1 LTRSPFER
9 DNREN
14 DARADAATNDET
26 RSASDARALTRR
38 RRLVALLYKFLA
50 RRDRSPLTIEDAPGR
65 LVGGRYELASVLGRG
80 GMAVVWRAMQRGAV
94 GFMRPV
100 ALKRVIPALARS
112 PEALSLFAE
121 EARVGALL
129 RHPNIVALL
138 DYAHDEQGEPYLVS
152 ELVEGI
158 HLGDWVR
165 AHARAGTDTPWE
177 LVAAIGI
184 EVLRALDAAHSR
196 LDVQGRPAGVLH
208 RDVTPS
214 NILLD
219 ETGIVKLADFGLAR
233 AMDRERMTR
242 PDVVKGKAAY
252 LAPELVRGDAP
263 SPQSDLFALGI
274 VLWEALSSLRL
285 FAGENE
291 VKSALL
297 VRDATVPM
305 LGTKRAGVPLQISSI
320 VHRALERDP
329 ERRFRSALEMLTALR
344 EGLRVLPQTTDATA
358 LAASVRDARR
368 LLADAAPSARAV

>member
-1 LTRSPFER
+1 LTT
-9 DNREN
+9 D
-14 DARADAATNDET
+14 DT
-26 RSASDARALTRR
+26 
-38 RRLVALLYKFLA
+38 
-50 RRDRSPLTIEDAPGR
+50 PGR
-65 LVGGRYELASVLGRG
+65 VVGGRYELVDVLGRG
-80 GMAVVWRAMQRGAV
+80 GMAVVWRALQRGAV
-94 GFMRPV
+94 GFARPV
-100 ALKRVIPALARS
+100 ALKRVVAALSRS

-129 RHPNIVALL
+129 RHPNIVQLL

-152 ELVEGI
+152 ELVEGL
-158 HLGDWVR
+158 HFGDWMR
-165 AHARAGTDTPWE
+165 AHARTSEPTPWE

-184 EVLRALDAAHSR
+184 EVLRGLDAAHSR
-196 LDVQGRPAGVLH
+196 LDGQGKPAAVLH

-252 LAPELVRGDAP
+252 LAPEVVRGAGP
-263 SPQSDLFALGI
+263 SPQSDLFGVGI
-274 VLWEALSSLRL
+274 VLWEALSGLRL
-285 FAGENE
+285 FAGDNE

-297 VRDATVPM
+297 VRDAIVPM
-305 LGTKRAGVPLQISSI
+305 LGTKRTGVPLQISNI

-329 ERRFRSALEMLTALR
+329 DRRFRSALEMMAALR
-344 EGLRVLPQTTDATA
+344 EALRVLPQTTDATA

-368 LLADAAPSARAV
+368 ILAESRAGSTPPGR

>member
-1 LTRSPFER
+1 LT
-9 DNREN
+9 
-14 DARADAATNDET
+14 
-26 RSASDARALTRR
+26 L
-38 RRLVALLYKFLA
+38 
-50 RRDRSPLTIEDAPGR
+50 EDAPGR
-65 LVGGRYELASVLGRG
+65 LVGGRYELIDVLGRG

-100 ALKRVIPALARS
+100 ALKRVIAALSRS

-184 EVLRALDAAHSR
+184 EVLRALDSAHTR

-297 VRDATVPM
+297 VRDASVPM

-329 ERRFRSALEMLTALR
+329 ERRFRTALEMLTALR
-344 EGLRVLPQTTDATA
+344 EALRVLPQTTDATA
-358 LAASVRDARR
+358 LAASVREARR
-368 LLADAAPSARAV
+368 LLAEGSPAVRTG

>member
-1 LTRSPFER
+1 M
-9 DNREN
+9 
-14 DARADAATNDET
+14 
-26 RSASDARALTRR
+26 
-38 RRLVALLYKFLA
+38 
-50 RRDRSPLTIEDAPGR
+50 TIEDAPGR
-65 LVGGRYELASVLGRG
+65 LVGGRYELVDVLGRG
-80 GMAVVWRAMQRGAV
+80 GMAVVWRALQRGAV
-94 GFMRPV
+94 GFARPV
-100 ALKRVIPALARS
+100 ALKRVVPALGRS
-112 PEALSLFAE
+112 PEALALFAE

-152 ELVEGI
+152 ELVEGL

-165 AHARAGTDTPWE
+165 AHVRSGTDTPWE

-263 SPQSDLFALGI
+263 SPQSDVFAVGI
-274 VLWEALSSLRL
+274 VLWEALSALRL

-297 VRDATVPM
+297 VRDATVPI
-305 LGTKRAGVPLQISSI
+305 LSTKRAGVPLQISNI

-329 ERRFRSALEMLTALR
+329 ERRFRTALDMMAALR
-344 EGLRVLPQTTDATA
+344 EALRVLPHTTDATA
-358 LAASVRDARR
+358 LAASVKEARR
-368 LLADAAPSARAV
+368 ALANGSKSPP

>member
-1 LTRSPFER
+1 MT
-9 DNREN
+9 
-14 DARADAATNDET
+14 T
-26 RSASDARALTRR
+26 
-38 RRLVALLYKFLA
+38 
-50 RRDRSPLTIEDAPGR
+50 EDAPGR
-65 LVGGRYELASVLGRG
+65 IVGGRYELVDVLGRG
-80 GMAVVWRAMQRGAV
+80 GMAVVWRALQRGAV
-94 GFMRPV
+94 GFARPV
-100 ALKRVIPALARS
+100 ALKRVVPALARS

-152 ELVEGI
+152 ELVEGM
-158 HLGDWVR
+158 HLGDWMR
-165 AHARAGTDTPWE
+165 AHARAGIDTPWE

-184 EVLRALDAAHSR
+184 EVLRGLDAAHSR
-196 LDVQGRPAGVLH
+196 LDVRGQPATVLH

-233 AMDRERMTR
+233 AMDRERITR

-252 LAPELVRGDAP
+252 LAPEVVRGAPP
-263 SPQSDLFALGI
+263 SPQSDIFGVGI
-274 VLWEALSSLRL
+274 VLWEALSGLRL

-297 VRDATVPM
+297 VRDAMVPM
-305 LGTKRAGVPLQISSI
+305 LGTKRAGVPLQILST

-329 ERRFRSALEMLTALR
+329 GRRFRSALDMMSALR
-344 EGLRVLPQTTDATA
+344 DALRVLPYTTDATA
-358 LAASVRDARR
+358 LAASVRGAQTNLTQTPRDGGSR
-368 LLADAAPSARAV
+368 SVG

>member
-1 LTRSPFER
+1 LT
-9 DNREN
+9 
-14 DARADAATNDET
+14 T
-26 RSASDARALTRR
+26 
-38 RRLVALLYKFLA
+38 
-50 RRDRSPLTIEDAPGR
+50 EDAPGR
-65 LVGGRYELASVLGRG
+65 LIGGRYELVHILGRG
-80 GMAVVWRAMQRGAV
+80 GMATVWRAIQRGAV
-94 GFMRPV
+94 GFARPV
-100 ALKRVIPALARS
+100 AVKRVSRELSHS
-112 PEALSLFAE
+112 PEALALFQE
-121 EARVGALL
+121 EARVGAEL

-138 DYAHDEQGEPYLVS
+138 DYAHDEQGEPFLVS

-165 AHARAGTDTPWE
+165 AHARAGEETPWQ

-196 LDVQGRPAGVLH
+196 IDGQGRPAAVLH

-242 PDVVKGKAAY
+242 PDIVKGKAAY
-252 LAPELVRGDAP
+252 LSPELVRGAAP
-263 SPQSDLFALGI
+263 SPQSDLFAVGI

-297 VRDATVPM
+297 VREGTVPM
-305 LGTKRAGVPLQISSI
+305 LSTKRAGVPLQISNI
-320 VHRALERDP
+320 VHRALEREP
-329 ERRFRSALEMLTALR
+329 ERRFESAHEMMTALR
-344 EGLRVLPQTTDATA
+344 DSLRVLPQTTDATV
-358 LAASVRDARR
+358 LATSVRDARDR
-368 LLADAAPSARAV
+368 LTAAPPAR